1 MAAGDL
7 TTLANAKQWLG
18 VSGTADDALLTRLI
32 TAVSGWIVGYLNRPI
47 LTATYTNTSN
57 GNGGDT
63 LLLPN
68 TPITAVSSVSIDG
81 VSIPAQTGP
90 TTSGYTFDTSAI
102 YLNGY
107 SFTQAKANVQITY
120 TAGFA
125 TVPLEI
131 EQAAIELVEYRYTA
145 KQHPHQK
152 SVGIAQQTT
161 SFITQD
167 VPDYIKSM
175 LSNYRRVAPL

>member
-18 VSGTADDALLTRLI
+18 VTGTTDDALLTRLI
-32 TAVSGWIVGYLNRPI
+32 TAVSAWVVGYLNRSVVSAI
-47 LTATYTNTSN
+47 YTETHN
-57 GNGGDT
+57 GNGGDR

-68 TPITAVSSVSIDG
+68 TPITAVTSLSIDG
-81 VSIPAQTGP
+81 LTILPQTGVG
-90 TTSGYTFDTSAI
+90 TSGFTFDDSGI

-107 SFTQAKANVQITY
+107 IFSQAKANVVVTY
-120 TAGFA
+120 TAGYA
-125 TVPLEI
+125 TVPLDI

-145 KQHPHQK
+145 KSHPHQK

-161 SFITQD
+161 AFITQD